1 MLLKISL
8 IIIMLGAILTEI
20 YYGCW
25 TRVIS
30 GSISNQMNTFYW
42 LGIALW
48 FIAFITLIFGLFLK
62 K

>member
-8 IIIMLGAILTEI
+8 IIIMLGAILI
-20 YYGCW
+20 AVSYGCFI
-25 TRVIS
+25 RAIS
-30 GSISNQMNTFYW
+30 GTIANQEYTFYW

-48 FIAFITLIFGLFLK
+48 FIAFVTLIFGLFLK